1 MTAGGGVLHIE
12 TPPESLVISG
22 GLFHGLQIWVNLP
35 AKDKM
40 ISPAYQNLEPEM
52 VKLIT
57 TPDAG
62 ALIRIIAG
70 EIDGVKGPGST
81 HTPITLAHVTISA
94 GSRMVLPWKPS
105 FNALAHGLIGSGFIG
120 TERAPFGVGNTAVF
134 GPGDTITFEAAN
146 EEPLDVMLL
155 GGQPIGEPVEQ
166 YGPFVMNTRAELQQ
180 AFDDYQKGRLG
191 TVPANG
197 IQPFRGR

>member
-1 MTAGGGVLHIE
+1 
-12 TPPESLVISG
+12 
-22 GLFHGLQIWVNLP
+22 
-35 AKDKM
+35 
-40 ISPAYQNLEPEM
+40 
-52 VKLIT
+52 
-57 TPDAG
+57 
-62 ALIRIIAG
+62 
-70 EIDGVKGPGST
+70 
-81 HTPITLAHVTISA
+81 
-94 GSRMVLPWKPS
+94 MVLPWNPS
-105 FNALAHGLIGSGFIG
+105 FNALAHGLIGSGFVG

-134 GPGDTITFEAAN
+134 GPGDTITFEAVN
-146 EEPLDVMLL
+146 DEPLDVMLL

>member
-1 MTAGGGVLHIE
+1 
-12 TPPESLVISG
+12 
-22 GLFHGLQIWVNLP
+22 VNLP

-40 ISPAYQNLEPEM
+40 IAPAYQNLEPEM

-62 ALIRIIAG
+62 TLIRIIAG

-81 HTPITLAHVTISA
+81 HTPITLAHITISA
-94 GSRMVLPWKPS
+94 GSRMVLPWNPS
-105 FNALAHGLIGSGFIG
+105 FNALAHGLIGSGFVG

-146 EEPLDVMLL
+146 DEPLDVMLL